1 METVSEPDR
10 VGARVLLN
18 GVGEAPTVTATDRV
32 VRAGRRR
39 FGIGDGNAVL
49 ILLLLTAH
57 LAGQDGGRPIPT
69 LAWAVAGAAVLAL
82 PLLTGLRGLSRT
94 TLVLLVGVAAGPGM
108 AWAVAPYR
116 AGGARPMLVAVAT
129 VLAFLAARHL
139 WRLPWGPTAL
149 AVLIG
154 TMLVRAWYGA
164 FLAWWG
170 SGMGGGRPQWLALSW
185 HNQSGTL
192 MAVGAVLGLSAALLG
207 SRRVAAGGAAFGGAL
222 AAAAWL
228 SGSRGAILAGVLGLV
243 VVLVAARGRGIGR
256 LLRASLAMGLIAV
269 VATVALGAL
278 APSGHQPLSAREQ
291 TAEHNL
297 SARLGHAEAA
307 ARMAIAHPLTGTGPG
322 SYRWASM
329 EVYRDDTNL
338 TASAHNE
345 YLEAFGETGLIGGL
359 PVAAAALAAAWFV
372 LLTVARPGSITGQG
386 APTRRIGV
394 VASCGVVT
402 FLGVH
407 AGADFDWDYA
417 LLAVLLAVGVAV
429 LHAERPAAPASPRW
443 AWPLAGLMLVG
454 AATQAVTV
462 GFLGFPEQNAP
473 WRFNPGAVQAAVLE
487 GDLQTARTEMERLE
501 RWNPGSPALPVLA
514 AAIDLR
520 DGSSGPDRL
529 KAFVGT
535 RRVPSQVQL
544 FAVEELLLA
553 GGVDE
558 AAAILDQLVPVL
570 DDRRAWGVQ
579 ESVFLTARLR
589 LITEHAAT
597 GCGGVDELL
606 PSIASWVEGHDL
618 HADDIVSAADL
629 PCTLEL
635 GR

>member
-1 METVSEPDR
+1 MLT
-10 VGARVLLN
+10 
-18 GVGEAPTVTATDRV
+18 
-32 VRAGRRR
+32 RAV
-39 FGIGDGNAVL
+39 F
-49 ILLLLTAH
+49 
-57 LAGQDGGRPIPT
+57 
-69 LAWAVAGAAVLAL
+69 AAAFLSL
-82 PLLTGLRGLSRT
+82 PLLAVLRRLSRT
-94 TLVLLVGVAAGPGM
+94 TLILLVGVAAGPGL

-139 WRLPWGPTAL
+139 WQRPWGPTAL
-149 AVLIG
+149 AALIG
-154 TMLVRAWYGA
+154 TALVRAWYGA

-170 SGMGGGRPQWLALSW
+170 SGMDGGRPQWLALSW

-207 SRRVAAGGAAFGGAL
+207 SRRVAAGGAAFGGAF

-228 SGSRGAILAGVLGLV
+228 SGSRGAVLAAVLGLV
-243 VVLVAARGRGIGR
+243 AVLVAARGRGIGR

-269 VATVALGAL
+269 VTAAALSAL
-278 APSGHQPLSAREQ
+278 VPSGHQPLTARAQ

-307 ARMAIAHPLTGTGPG
+307 VRMAIAHPLAGTGPG

-359 PVAAAALAAAWFV
+359 PVAVAALAAAWLV
-372 LLTVARPGSITGQG
+372 LLTVARQGSISGHA
-386 APTRRIGV
+386 APTRPIGV
-394 VASCGVVT
+394 LAACGVVT
-402 FLGVH
+402 VLGVH
-407 AGADFDWDYA
+407 AGVDFDWDYA
-417 LLAVLLAVGVAV
+417 LLAVLLAVAVAV
-429 LHAERPAAPASPRW
+429 LHAERPAAPNCAGWVR
-443 AWPLAGLMLVG
+443 PLAGLLLVG
-454 AATQAVTV
+454 AAAQAVAV
-462 GFLGFPEQNAP
+462 GFLGFPEQHAP
-473 WRFNPGAVQAAVLE
+473 WRFNLAAVQAAVAD
-487 GDLQTARTEMERLE
+487 GDLQTARTELERLE

-520 DGSSGPDRL
+520 DGASGPDRL
-529 KAFVGT
+529 KAFVET

-544 FAVEELLLA
+544 FAVQELLLA
-553 GGVDE
+553 GGVEE
-558 AAAILDQLVPVL
+558 AAVILDRLAPVL

-579 ESVFLTARLR
+579 ETVFLTARLR

-597 GCGGVDELL
+597 GCPGVDELL
-606 PSIASWVEGHDL
+606 PSIASWVDGHDL
-618 HADDIVSAADL
+618 FAEDVVSAADL
-629 PCTLEL
+629 PCTLGL
-635 GR
+635 GS

>member
-1 METVSEPDR
+1 M
-10 VGARVLLN
+10 LMK
-18 GVGEAPTVTATDRV
+18 GVAEAPTVTATDSETS
-32 VRAGRRR
+32 AGRRR
-39 FGIGDGNAVL
+39 LGIGDGSAGL
-49 ILLLLTAH
+49 TLLLLTVH
-57 LAGQDGGRPIPT
+57 LSGHDGGRPIPT
-69 LAWAVAGAAVLAL
+69 LAWAVAGATVLSL
-82 PLLTGLRGLSRT
+82 PILTGLRGLSRT
-94 TLVLLVGVAAGPGM
+94 TLVVLVGLAAGPGM

-207 SRRVAAGGAAFGGAL
+207 ARRVAASGAAFGGAF
-222 AAAAWL
+222 AAATWL
-228 SGSRGAILAGVLGLV
+228 SGSRGAILAAVLGLV
-243 VVLVAARGRGIGR
+243 VVLLASRGRGTGR

-269 VATVALGAL
+269 VTAAALSAL
-278 APSGHQPLSAREQ
+278 VPSGHQPLSAREQ

-307 ARMAIAHPLTGTGPG
+307 VRMAIAHPLTGTGPG

-345 YLEAFGETGLIGGL
+345 YLEAFGETGLLGGL
-359 PVAAAALAAAWFV
+359 PVAAAALGAAWV
-372 LLTVARPGSITGQG
+372 VVLTVARPGSITGQSG
-386 APTRRIGV
+386 RARRIGLL
-394 VASCGVVT
+394 AACGVVT
-402 FLGVH
+402 VLGVH

-462 GFLGFPEQNAP
+462 GFLGFPEQDAP
-473 WRFNPGAVQAAVLE
+473 WRFNLVAVQTAVAE
-487 GDLQTARTEMERLE
+487 GDLQVARTELERLE

-514 AAIDLR
+514 AAR
-520 DGSSGPDRL
+520 PHHAPR
-529 KAFVGT
+529 
-535 RRVPSQVQL
+535 
-544 FAVEELLLA
+544 
-553 GGVDE
+553 
-558 AAAILDQLVPVL
+558 
-570 DDRRAWGVQ
+570 
-579 ESVFLTARLR
+579 RLR
-589 LITEHAAT
+589 TALTVRH
-597 GCGGVDELL
+597 
-606 PSIASWVEGHDL
+606 S
-618 HADDIVSAADL
+618 
-629 PCTLEL
+629 
-635 GR
+635 R